1 MMSVR
6 RHLLSLLL
14 CLAAVTAL
22 AAQPVD
28 SVLVRFG
35 VDADPARVQVTVRT
49 DCRRW
54 SLLWD
59 YRDSA
64 NYRMATIERQGP
76 AFENDDYDYQS
87 RVTVSAC
94 VAGKVSDL
102 RSRRVSHTSP
112 VAGLRIARD
121 TEGAFTLTAG
131 DDDVIVTGNDDLIT
145 LSALPGSQIRY
156 RADTD
161 KSKPRNNTVVIE
173 RVPKITAPF
182 ASLEQLKD
190 YLRQSRDSI
199 EGLWEFMDRDI
210 PAGKIT
216 LGGNYV
222 LATVRDSSHPDK
234 YNIYYISGARR
245 YADLWQPMQLKGTL
259 TATVF
264 ADHFDLS
271 WTEALRTAAY
281 TDEAYATIDTGH
293 TIMSIFI
300 PLINTRLRF
309 RRLPVGA
316 LK

>member
-6 RHLLSLLL
+6 RHLLSLLS
-14 CLAAVTAL
+14 CLTAVSAF

-28 SVLVRFG
+28 SVIVCFG
-35 VDADPARVQVTVRT
+35 GDADPARVQVTVRT

-64 NYRMATIERQGP
+64 NYKMATIERQGP

-94 VAGKVSDL
+94 VAGKVSDF

-121 TEGAFTLTAG
+121 SEGAFTLTAG
-131 DDDVIVTGNDDLIT
+131 DDDVIVTGNDNLIT

-161 KSKPRNNTVVIE
+161 KSKPRINTVVIE
-173 RVPKITAPF
+173 RVPKITAQF

-222 LATVRDSSHPDK
+222 LATVRDTKHPDT
-234 YNIYYISGARR
+234 YYIYYISGAEK
-245 YADLWQPMQLKGTL
+245 YADLWQPMQQKGTL
-259 TATVF
+259 KATVF

-271 WTEALRTAAY
+271 WTDALRTTTY
-281 TDEAYATIDTGH
+281 TDEAYATIDAGH
-293 TIMSIFI
+293 ALMSIFI
-300 PLINTRLRF
+300 PLINTQLRF
-309 RRLPVGA
+309 RRVPLRA